1 MPIIITIT
9 NEITAVDN
17 STKIYNYSDKILKN
31 ICKNEYEI
39 FYSGQNKGILD
50 KDLIYAI
57 HNKELFKDYFR
68 KKKSVPYQY
77 LGCTF
82 NTQIL
87 ESRKKPLNQDTII
100 NERLKIKLIVK
111 NIDYAKVQENNFKGT
126 GRYKKDVLVHAGLRN
141 SNNKVIFKHNQN
153 TNLGFYYYNEN

>member
-57 HNKELFKDYFR
+57 HNKELFKVYFR
-68 KKKSVPYQY
+68 KKKV
-77 LGCTF
+77 F
-82 NTQIL
+82 H
-87 ESRKKPLNQDTII
+87 I
-100 NERLKIKLIVK
+100 NI
-111 NIDYAKVQENNFKGT
+111 
-126 GRYKKDVLVHAGLRN
+126 
-141 SNNKVIFKHNQN
+141 
-153 TNLGFYYYNEN
+153 